1 MKFVVVGQ
9 GAIGLLWYSHFVK
22 ANLWP
27 ALLCSPRA
35 DETIKHMTLIDDED
49 QQHIFSLNTI
59 KPENMFDA
67 DVIIFCL
74 KAYDILPALKDYREE
89 INRNAQIILCHNGI
103 ISTQPIEE
111 LFPHQTIYTLLTTH
125 GSKKLDR
132 FTIKHTGKG
141 QSQLGELQH
150 TSHNSRQQLTAIL
163 NKACPQ
169 VTWHDDIKHLQWLKL
184 AVNCVINPLTAIYN
198 INNGSLLQTQYQSLI
213 KKLCE
218 ELVII
223 AAKENVDLN
232 SDQLIENVRHV
243 AKVTEENCSSM
254 LADVRNGTTT
264 EIEHINGYIVH
275 LANKH
280 KQTVPANL
288 SLYQQVNRLTTV
300 KNAK

>member
-49 QQHIFSLNTI
+49 QQHTFSLNTI

-74 KAYDILPALKDYREE
+74 KAYD
-89 INRNAQIILCHNGI
+89 
-103 ISTQPIEE
+103 
-111 LFPHQTIYTLLTTH
+111 
-125 GSKKLDR
+125 SKKLDR

-243 AKVTEENCSSM
+243 AKITEENCSSM

-300 KNAK
+300 KNAR